1 MLGELNERGTRLA
14 VPHVIKGET
23 LIDCRME
30 HHLSDGSGVA
40 ITPAIDL
47 DSLIWPRSGPGPAFE
62 TPIAEI
68 VDFLVAVG
76 EALDFDRNRYLR
88 EAAAQNLRC
97 NSLGARIL
105 ENCYRDIAG
114 FFEREAIEAEAEGA
128 LGSLTAA
135 DGWQDRMVRG
145 VRVAIRAYPPRV
157 VHILAGNAPI
167 VPPISI
173 VRAAISKGVHLLK
186 MPSNDLFTATA
197 LLRTMAD
204 VGPNHPTTRSFS
216 AAYWRGGDASIEN
229 HIYRSQYFDKLIVW
243 GGEAAVRHAMK
254 YAAPGFEI
262 ISFDPKVS
270 ISLIGREIF
279 VSDAAIAD
287 AAARSALDIVAFN
300 QDACSCA
307 RFQFVEG
314 TRDQIDAYCEQLVI
328 AMGRQH
334 RYGAGAGG
342 PTPPRPI
349 LDELDALSNLE
360 PLYRLFGHPDG
371 CGLVIRSSEPVAFNP
386 TGKLVNVVEVDE
398 LHTAMQYVTVATQS
412 VGVHPASR
420 IAAVRDA
427 LARAGAQRIVALGH
441 VNSGGFGGL
450 PHDGS
455 WPIHRMMR
463 WVAAETVRKE

>member
-1 MLGELNERGTRLA
+1 
-14 VPHVIKGET
+14 
-23 LIDCRME
+23 
-30 HHLSDGSGVA
+30 
-40 ITPAIDL
+40 
-47 DSLIWPRSGPGPAFE
+47 
-62 TPIAEI
+62 
-68 VDFLVAVG
+68 
-76 EALDFDRNRYLR
+76 
-88 EAAAQNLRC
+88 
-97 NSLGARIL
+97 
-105 ENCYRDIAG
+105 
-114 FFEREAIEAEAEGA
+114 
-128 LGSLTAA
+128 
-135 DGWQDRMVRG
+135 
-145 VRVAIRAYPPRV
+145 
-157 VHILAGNAPI
+157 
-167 VPPISI
+167 
-173 VRAAISKGVHLLK
+173 
-186 MPSNDLFTATA
+186 
-197 LLRTMAD
+197 
-204 VGPNHPTTRSFS
+204 
-216 AAYWRGGDASIEN
+216 
-229 HIYRSQYFDKLIVW
+229 
-243 GGEAAVRHAMK
+243 MK

-279 VSDAAIAD
+279 ASDAAIAD

-314 TRDQIDAYCEQLVI
+314 TRDQVDAYCGQLVI